1 MARLKTLRPWVTS
14 ACFAL
19 CALALDACSSSDDQS
34 SGSGG
39 AAGTAASG
47 GTSNAGSAGQASGG
61 SAGSSGGGGGSAG
74 APDTSPMGG
83 DRPVTP
89 FIPESYNAANATPLV
104 VMLHGF
110 GASGGVQETII
121 FQLKAL
127 AEEKT
132 FIYIYPDGTVGA
144 DGRRFWNATD
154 WCCDLNNTGVDDV
167 AYLSGLIAEA
177 KQRYN
182 IDDKRVYMMGHSNG
196 GFMSHRFA
204 CDHPE
209 LLAGIASLAGA
220 GDANQANCTPSVPV
234 NVLQMHGTDD
244 QTVSYT
250 DKPGLPG
257 AEQTVANWAKL
268 NGCTSQLTPLGTPA
282 DYVSGDDG
290 AETDK
295 LNYSGCA
302 AGGAVEL
309 WRMNGAGHIPGLTDA
324 YRRDLVEWLL
334 AHPKP

>member
-1 MARLKTLRPWVTS
+1 MARLNLVGPWLTS
-14 ACFAL
+14 ATLA
-19 CALALDACSSSDDQS
+19 AAVLALGACSSSDDS
-34 SGSGG
+34 NSGSGG
-39 AAGTAASG
+39 AAGSSASG
-47 GTSNAGSAGQASGG
+47 GTGNAGSGGQASGG
-61 SAGSSGGGGGSAG
+61 SAGSSGGNGGSAG

-89 FIPESYNAANATPLV
+89 FVPESYNPSNATPLI

-110 GASGGVQETII
+110 GASGSVQESII
-121 FQLKAL
+121 FKLKAL

-132 FIYIYPDGTVGA
+132 FIYIYPDGTVGS

-154 WCCDLNNTGVDDV
+154 WCCDLGNTGVDDV

-177 KQRYN
+177 KGRYN
-182 IDDKRVYMMGHSNG
+182 IDAKRVYMMGHSNG

-220 GDANQANCTPSVPV
+220 GDANQANCTPSIPV
-234 NVLQMHGTDD
+234 NVLQTHGTNDG
-244 QTVSYT
+244 TVSYT
-250 DKPGLPG
+250 DQPGLPG
-257 AEQTVANWAKL
+257 AEQTVANWATL
-268 NGCTSQLTPLGTPA
+268 NGCTSQLTPFGEPA
-282 DYVSGDDG
+282 DYVAGDDG

-295 LNYSGCA
+295 FNYTGCK
-302 AGGAVEL
+302 AGGDVEL
-309 WRMNGAGHIPGLTDA
+309 WRMNDVGHIPGLTDA

-334 AHPKP
+334 SHSKP